1 MNHKENTNY
10 MDVAEKLYYYLNP
23 NTKMNVPNSAYILT
37 ERWYSEW
44 LNTDTNLP
52 LFEWCIKNKN

>member
-1 MNHKENTNY
+1 
-10 MDVAEKLYYYLNP
+10 MDIAEKLYYHINP

-37 ERWYSEW
+37 KKWYSEW

-52 LFEWCIKNKN
+52 LFEWCIKNKS